1 MVLDNYIANLLYDH
15 NCVIVPSFG
24 AFIANFVSAELDE
37 QKQIISPPTK
47 QIAFNSS
54 LVSNDALL
62 SHHVANIEGISFD
75 QANENIE
82 LIVKSWNDK
91 LQQGQSI
98 RLNKIGEL
106 TLNSDQKIIFK
117 PYNSINFLKESFG
130 LQAIPIEAVNR
141 RRIVLQTDLLQ
152 DLSPEKKL
160 ERISG
165 NSNKKNR
172 KIVFY
177 VVTAYL
183 PILVALWALFLLKEP
198 FTGQESGFNIFKKSE
213 VIEKFDTK
221 TIEDIKTNEVIAEI
235 ETTEEIVNEVAE
247 EAIIPEVVLGPLYYI
262 IGGSFKDSQNA
273 ESFQDVLIN
282 KNYPRS
288 EVLEGNNGYI
298 RVSYDRFEV
307 SNEALKY
314 LQTINQNENSAAWIL
329 KQ

>member
-1 MVLDNYIANLLYDH
+1 M
-15 NCVIVPSFG
+15 IVPSFG

-183 PILVALWALFLLKEP
+183 PIW
-198 FTGQESGFNIFKKSE
+198 
-213 VIEKFDTK
+213 
-221 TIEDIKTNEVIAEI
+221 
-235 ETTEEIVNEVAE
+235 
-247 EAIIPEVVLGPLYYI
+247 
-262 IGGSFKDSQNA
+262 
-273 ESFQDVLIN
+273 
-282 KNYPRS
+282 
-288 EVLEGNNGYI
+288 
-298 RVSYDRFEV
+298 
-307 SNEALKY
+307 
-314 LQTINQNENSAAWIL
+314 
-329 KQ
+329 